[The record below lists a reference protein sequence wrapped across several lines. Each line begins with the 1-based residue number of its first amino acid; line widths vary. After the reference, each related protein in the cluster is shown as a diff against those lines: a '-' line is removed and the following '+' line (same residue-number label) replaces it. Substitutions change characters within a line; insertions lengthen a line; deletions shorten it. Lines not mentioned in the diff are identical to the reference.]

1 MEEYEVAGAGRV
13 RVEFVD
19 PLQAPALEEEA
30 NRRYNIQPVPFQ
42 TTSKYQASVTNSY
55 FDIVVQYGD
64 EFETLGYGD
73 LIEIKAGRS
82 EEHTSELQSLM
93 RISYAVFCLTKK
105 RNKKVKTTY
114 KPSI

>member
-73 LIEIKAGRS
+73 LIEIKAGNGGDIDVRS
-82 EEHTSELQSLM
+82 EEHPSELQSLM
-93 RISYAVFCLTKK
+93 RSSYAVFCLKK
-105 RNKKVKTTY
+105 T
-114 KPSI
+114 